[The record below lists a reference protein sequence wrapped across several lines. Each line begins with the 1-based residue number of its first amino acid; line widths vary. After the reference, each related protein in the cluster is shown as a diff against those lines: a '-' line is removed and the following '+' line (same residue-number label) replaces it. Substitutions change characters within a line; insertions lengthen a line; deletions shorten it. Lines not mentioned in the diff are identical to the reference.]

1 MIKKCRISIFKN
13 NFAFC
18 IDENDEK
25 IYVHS
30 SKLNGANDNDLVKV
44 EILKEKEEDK
54 SAEAKVIKIVEKSNK
69 KHIGVIYKKN
79 SKMSFIRAKTVSN
92 DIVLLNK
99 NNKVK
104 YKNNDVVIFEIN
116 DNNYAKL
123 LKNVG
128 RFNDLKVREYIKLFE
143 SSIPVDFPKDVI
155 KECRNIENTK
165 DLDKRVKLDNKFF
178 VTIDGE
184 DAKDLDDAV
193 YIEEDEDFYTLYVSI
208 ADVSNYV
215 KENTYIDLEARKRGN
230 STYLLTRVVPMLP
243 EKLSND
249 LCSLNPDTSKK
260 TFTVEMKYDKKGNQ
274 KDFKIYKSSII
285 SKQRLAYTY
294 VNKVFSKNVVN
305 SKVDE
310 MLIKMKKLSQLM
322 REKMLKKGY
331 VSFEFD
337 EIKFDLKPLRPY
349 FRKRGLAEEMI
360 ENFMI
365 AANETVG
372 NYIYWQV
379 IPTLYRVH
387 EKIEMDKVK
396 DLNLDLKNI
405 DEKLSFPITRE
416 IKSYDI
422 QKILKSVK
430 NTDNEYIVNKLVLRS
445 MPRAR
450 YDTKPLGHFALSID
464 YYLHFTSP
472 IRRYSDLI
480 VHRFLNDILNGKMY
494 SENKLKK
501 LENKLNNI
509 KDIINVT
516 ENNSEKLENEC
527 IKLAS
532 IMYMENKIDEI
543 YTGIVSG
550 EAKNKVFFELDNG
563 IEVVHLKHDNTKYI
577 LGKRYNLKIK
587 KINYRNE
594 EIEVFENGLCK

>member
-1 MIKKCRISIFKN
+1 MIKKCKINIFNN

-25 IYVHS
+25 IYIHS
-30 SKLNGANDNDLVKV
+30 SKLNGANDEDVVAV
-44 EILKEKEEDK
+44 EVFKEKEENK
-54 SAEAKVIKIVEKSNK
+54 SAEAKVIKIIEKAHK
-69 KHIGVIYKKN
+69 KHIGIIYKKN
-79 SKMSFIRAKTVSN
+79 SKMSFIRAKTISN

-104 YKNNDVVIFEIN
+104 YRNNDVVIFEI
-116 DNNYAKL
+116 DGNNYAKL
-123 LKNVG
+123 VKNVG
-128 RFNDLKVREYIKLFE
+128 KFNDLKTREYIKLFE
-143 SSIPVDFPKDVI
+143 SNILIDFPKEVI
-155 KECRNIENTK
+155 KESIK
-165 DLDKRVKLDNKFF
+165 IDDLNDSKRVNLNDKFF
-178 VTIDGE
+178 VTIDGD

-193 YIEEDEDFYTLYVSI
+193 YIEEDENFYTLYVSI

-215 KENTYIDLEARKRGN
+215 LENTKLDLEARKRGN
-230 STYLLTRVVPMLP
+230 STYLLTKVIPMLP

-249 LCSLNPDTSKK
+249 LCSLNPDTVKK

-285 SKQRLAYTY
+285 SKQRLTYTY
-294 VNKVFSKNVVN
+294 VNKVFSKNIVN

-310 MLIKMKKLSQLM
+310 ILLKMKNLSQLL
-322 REKMLKKGY
+322 RDKMIKKGY
-331 VSFEFD
+331 ISFEFD
-337 EIKFDLKPLRPY
+337 EIKFDIKTLKPY

-379 IPTLYRVH
+379 FPTMYRVH

-396 DLNLDLKNI
+396 EINLDLKNI
-405 DEKLSFPITRE
+405 DDKLSLPITRE
-416 IKSYDI
+416 VKSYDI
-422 QKILKSVK
+422 QNILKSVK
-430 NTDNEYIVNKLVLRS
+430 NTEKEYIVNKLILRS

-480 VHRFLNDILNGKMY
+480 VHRFLNDIINNKIY
-494 SENKLKK
+494 SENKIKK
-501 LENKLNNI
+501 LEKKLDEI
-509 KDIINVT
+509 KEIINIT
-516 ENNSEKLENEC
+516 ENTSEKLENEC
-527 IKLAS
+527 IKVAS
-532 IMYMENKIDEI
+532 IMYMENKLDEI

-550 EAKNKVFFELDNG
+550 ETKNKVFFELDNG

-577 LGKRYNLKIK
+577 LGERYNLKIK
-587 KINYRNE
+587 KINYRAE
-594 EIEVFENGLCK
+594 EIEVFENGICK